1 MIQPFLGPLAVKMVF
16 SAADAVSQLMRAQ
29 LEHALPAGKYFFAG
43 GEYLGPSFALLT
55 TDHTFH
61 EGLIYPNPVCMSNAV
76 SINWP
81 EIKIGKR

>member
-29 LEHALPAGKYFFAG
+29 FEHTLPAGKDFFAG
-43 GEYLGPSFALLT
+43 GEYLGPSFALLAT
-55 TDHTFH
+55 NHTFH
-61 EGLIYPNPVCMSNAV
+61 EALIYPNPVCMSNAV

-81 EIKIGKR
+81 QIKMSKL